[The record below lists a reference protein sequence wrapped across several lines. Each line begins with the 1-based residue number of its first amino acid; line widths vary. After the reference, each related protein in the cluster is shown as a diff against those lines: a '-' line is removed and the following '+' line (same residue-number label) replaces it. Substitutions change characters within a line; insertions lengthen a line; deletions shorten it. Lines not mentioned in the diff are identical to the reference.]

1 MLSKF
6 EQYAMYLNELQARIK
21 EAFAYQKQLQD
32 SNEDLQKSILN
43 PRRLRKA
50 IELYES
56 TDDQSLKSELIYA
69 IGKYVWYNYYQNL
82 YISNGSI
89 EDQENER
96 IYKELKQSNSDLYR
110 LIEHQV
116 DLEMSRC

>member
-1 MLSKF
+1 
-6 EQYAMYLNELQARIK
+6 MYLNELQERINK
-21 EAFAYQKQLQD
+21 AFTYQKQLQD

-43 PRRLRKA
+43 PRRFCKA

-69 IGKYVWYNYYQNL
+69 MGKYVWYNYYQNL
-82 YISNGSI
+82 HIPNCSM

-96 IYKELKQSNSDLYR
+96 IYKELEQSSYDLYR
-110 LIEHQV
+110 LIENHIEW
-116 DLEMSRC
+116 EMNKR